1 MKKIISVKFAGN
13 IILTILSLMVI
24 MHLLILFKILPSD
37 FIWGG
42 QIDNAQSNLYV
53 LEMIA
58 VGVTL
63 VFIFLTSAKTGYIKI
78 TKFKILITIGTW
90 LMFIYFLLN
99 ILGNLTSTTTL
110 EKIIFTPVS
119 IVLALLSLR
128 LALE

>member
-1 MKKIISVKFAGN
+1 MEKIISVKFAGN

-63 VFIFLTSAKTGYIKI
+63 VFIFLTSSKTGYIRI

-99 ILGNLTSTTTL
+99 ILGNLTSTATL